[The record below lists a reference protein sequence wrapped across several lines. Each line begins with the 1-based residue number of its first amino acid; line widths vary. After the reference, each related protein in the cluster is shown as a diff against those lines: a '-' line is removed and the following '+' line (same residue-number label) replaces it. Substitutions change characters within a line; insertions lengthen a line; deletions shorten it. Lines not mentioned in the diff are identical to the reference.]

1 MSLILRTGVT
11 SATCATST
19 GTAAIAGAAERAKRG
34 SADGRWEGRE
44 GNGKTTDGAR
54 WRFARRARRDRGA
67 VGPDPLRD
75 PAREVRGVRITRRD
89 ADSARDRPRA
99 RRDRDRDARR
109 AFEWNV
115 ARSPASETVVGGGRT
130 HGERDGRGLLRDLD
144 LARLASLGDDDRGAR
159 LGGLRDARGR
169 RGLHGGDEGNLGDRH
184 CFR

>member
-1 MSLILRTGVT
+1 M
-11 SATCATST
+11 
-19 GTAAIAGAAERAKRG
+19 
-34 SADGRWEGRE
+34 
-44 GNGKTTDGAR
+44 TT
-54 WRFARRARRDRGA
+54 
-67 VGPDPLRD
+67 PP
-75 PAREVRGVRITRRD
+75 PARVGDPTD
-89 ADSARDRPRA
+89 AIDTPALVIDL
-99 RRDRDRDARR
+99 D